1 MNLNMNKPLISICI
15 PSYNRPAEL
24 LRLLRTVDSVSR
36 ERLEIVICE
45 DKSPKRDEVSRAVD
59 EFKKTGK
66 YSVHYIEN
74 AENLGYDKNLR
85 ELIKHAS
92 GEWVVFM
99 GDDDEFV
106 PGALDKLI
114 KFLEENPVL
123 GYVLKSHYTIY
134 PGGKKEPFRYF
145 PETRFFEAGP
155 EAYKTL
161 FRKSVF
167 ISGFTI
173 KRELTLPFLASEF
186 DGTLL
191 FQLYLSAEVVLKNSS
206 AYFDE
211 PLTQAYEGVDPM
223 FGTAESEKG
232 LYTPGVVT
240 VQNSLNFLKGFL
252 KITRFIDAEHGL
264 SATPEIQLDMSKYFY
279 PSLAIQRGKGIGE
292 FLRYVRELN
301 KLGFNASPYYYLY
314 VILLSVLGKKI
325 CDWGI
330 RTLKNMLGK
339 TPEL

>member
-1 MNLNMNKPLISICI
+1 MKEDKFISICI
-15 PSYNRPAEL
+15 PSYNRPVEL
-24 LRLLRTVDSVSR
+24 LRLLRTVDSEFSGKI
-36 ERLEIVICE
+36 EIVICE
-45 DKSPKRDEVSRAVD
+45 DKSPKRSEVATAVG
-59 EFKKTGK
+59 ELKKTSK

-85 ELIKHAS
+85 ELIKHAN
-92 GEWVVFM
+92 GEWIVFM

-106 PGALDKLI
+106 PGALDKLL
-114 KFLEENPVL
+114 KFLEGNPRL

-134 PGGKKEPFRYF
+134 PGGKKEPFKYF

-155 EAYKTL
+155 EAVKTL

-173 KRELTLPFLASEF
+173 KREMVLPFLTPEF

-191 FQLYLSAEVVLKNSS
+191 FQLYLLAEVVLKHNS

-223 FGTAESEKG
+223 FGIAESEKG
-232 LYTPGVVT
+232 LYTPGAVT

-264 SATPEIQLDMSKYFY
+264 AITPEIQLDMSRYFY

-292 FLRYVRELN
+292 FLKYVCELN

-314 VILLSVLGKKI
+314 VILLLGLGKKI

-330 RTLKNMLGK
+330 RTIKNALGK